1 MENVLGNEWGMP
13 PYFGS
18 VSHEWDAWTTQLSR
32 YLNYKLPG
40 WRENITL
47 SGEQRSGT
55 IRIAIFQRQEAM
67 NGDRKYLN
75 LPDVLSIVA
84 NYTSDYDVITT
95 TSKTNLTKILKSFN
109 SFDIL
114 ITPHGS
120 HIANVMFTLRTD
132 VVIIET
138 VGVCVNSG
146 PRDWFSHRLNY
157 LISSVMHLI
166 NRMCKKSSILV
177 VKSARYTVCS
187 ALPPSRAAMM
197 ARQKK

>member
-1 MENVLGNEWGMP
+1 MIHLTACGFWCPHPHLNNFFHAFWDVLLVEGYERHAIDDQTTFHVVSDLSRIVCMENVLGNEWGMP

-84 NYTSDYDVITT
+84 NYTSDYDGTT

-109 SFDIL
+109 S
-114 ITPHGS
+114 
-120 HIANVMFTLRTD
+120 
-132 VVIIET
+132 
-138 VGVCVNSG
+138 
-146 PRDWFSHRLNY
+146 
-157 LISSVMHLI
+157 
-166 NRMCKKSSILV
+166 
-177 VKSARYTVCS
+177 
-187 ALPPSRAAMM
+187 
-197 ARQKK
+197 

>member
-1 MENVLGNEWGMP
+1 MGNAS
-13 PYFGS
+13 YFGS

-109 SFDIL
+109 
-114 ITPHGS
+114 P
-120 HIANVMFTLRTD
+120 
-132 VVIIET
+132 
-138 VGVCVNSG
+138 
-146 PRDWFSHRLNY
+146 
-157 LISSVMHLI
+157 
-166 NRMCKKSSILV
+166 SI
-177 VKSARYTVCS
+177 Y
-187 ALPPSRAAMM
+187 
-197 ARQKK
+197 